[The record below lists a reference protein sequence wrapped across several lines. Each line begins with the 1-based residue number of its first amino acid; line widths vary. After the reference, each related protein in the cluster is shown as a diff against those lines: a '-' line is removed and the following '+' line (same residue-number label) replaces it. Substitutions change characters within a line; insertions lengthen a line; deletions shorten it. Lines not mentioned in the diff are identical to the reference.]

1 MSDQRFYKT
10 LVWSNALLPLSM
22 LAWDAWHAALGANP
36 IEYFLRT
43 TGVMT
48 LVFVMV
54 TLSVTPLRKIFGWN
68 QLIRY
73 RRILGLFAFFYGL
86 IHLTTYLVFDRG
98 ADIPGTVQDVIQ
110 RPFIAFGMAGFL
122 LMIPLAVTS
131 TNGMVKRLGG
141 KRWQRLHRLIY
152 LTGICG
158 VVHFWMIVKSD
169 VYYPALFGIALA
181 GLLGFRIYQRLRT
194 SSAARI
200 ASSK

>member
-1 MSDQRFYKT
+1 
-10 LVWSNALLPLSM
+10 M

-86 IHLTTYLVFDRG
+86 IHLTTFLGHADPASELPAAWRVPTIPPVRG
-98 ADIPGTVQDVIQ
+98 FVMRA
-110 RPFIAFGMAGFL
+110 
-122 LMIPLAVTS
+122 
-131 TNGMVKRLGG
+131 
-141 KRWQRLHRLIY
+141 
-152 LTGICG
+152 
-158 VVHFWMIVKSD
+158 
-169 VYYPALFGIALA
+169 
-181 GLLGFRIYQRLRT
+181 
-194 SSAARI
+194 
-200 ASSK
+200 